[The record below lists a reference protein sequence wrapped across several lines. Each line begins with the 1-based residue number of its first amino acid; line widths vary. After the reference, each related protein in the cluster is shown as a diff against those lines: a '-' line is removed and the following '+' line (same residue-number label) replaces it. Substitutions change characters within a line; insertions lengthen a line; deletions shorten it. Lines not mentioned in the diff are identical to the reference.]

1 MPLICLY
8 AMAASS
14 GLLVVYLAALFAIRK
29 DFRARLARLCGGW
42 KRLPQNETLILHTL
56 PYYLAITRSSCEVT
70 SRNFSLLQF
79 CKFQAYIFN
88 IPIGQSITN
97 TAKDVVTLGDFL
109 WKLYE
114 HNTRWKTWVNL
125 DNIIFRE
132 APLEI
137 RIYLISVMVFI
148 H

>member
-1 MPLICLY
+1 
-8 AMAASS
+8 MAASS
-14 GLLVVYLAALFAIRK
+14 SLLVVYLAALFAMRK

-56 PYYLAITRSSCEVT
+56 PYYLAITRSSCEVA
-70 SRNFSLLQF
+70 SRLTFTMTIYY
-79 CKFQAYIFN
+79 KFQAYIFN

-114 HNTRWKTWVNL
+114 HNTRWNTWVNL
-125 DNIIFRE
+125 DNII
-132 APLEI
+132 
-137 RIYLISVMVFI
+137 
-148 H
+148 